1 MEMKNMNVALIFAG
15 GCGVRMNNNTIP
27 KQFLKLH
34 GKEIIIYTLEI
45 FQKHNCIDGMV
56 VVCIKEWI
64 DTLKELVYKYN
75 LNKVLGIVEGGKN
88 TQESQF
94 LGLKYMENLECIKDD
109 SIVLIHDGV
118 RPLVDE
124 LTITRNIDM
133 VKKAGSAITVTDA
146 IETIVYSDNDHKI
159 NEVVDRKKCKM
170 AKAPQSYYFRDIY
183 NMHKRAI
190 KDGKL
195 DFIDSACMM
204 NYYGVNLQVVEGND
218 ENIKITTPTDY
229 YLFKAIEDAK
239 ENFQIWG

>member
-1 MEMKNMNVALIFAG
+1 
-15 GCGVRMNNNTIP
+15 
-27 KQFLKLH
+27 
-34 GKEIIIYTLEI
+34 
-45 FQKHNCIDGMV
+45 MV

-159 NEVVDRKKCKM
+159 NEIVDRKKWGEVCG
-170 AKAPQSYYFRDIY
+170 
-183 NMHKRAI
+183 
-190 KDGKL
+190 DG
-195 DFIDSACMM
+195 
-204 NYYGVNLQVVEGND
+204 
-218 ENIKITTPTDY
+218 
-229 YLFKAIEDAK
+229 
-239 ENFQIWG
+239 